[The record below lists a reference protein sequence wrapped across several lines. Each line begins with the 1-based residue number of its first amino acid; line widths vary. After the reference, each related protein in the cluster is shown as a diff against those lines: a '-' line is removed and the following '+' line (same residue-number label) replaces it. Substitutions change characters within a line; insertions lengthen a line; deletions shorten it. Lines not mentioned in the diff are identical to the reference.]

1 MQFLLK
7 GFVFRLLFMA
17 INFLVSLLIAK
28 LAGPARFGSLSLMI
42 VNAAVIQIITGLG
55 TDAAIVW
62 HGASGKI
69 ADRNKVFSFT
79 VYSALIQLILFAAVA
94 YLFFT
99 YRDKTLL
106 SSQQRL
112 TVFYAELFYFAGL
125 ILTEKYSSL
134 FYSQQQA
141 ALSNKILA
149 VSASGLF
156 ILLLIC
162 WLLSPGMITENP
174 ECVFGLFACLPAFV
188 LIFFYQVKWKPSPGS
203 VNRSDVRSFIDFSLI
218 VFITNLIQFV
228 AFRADFWF
236 ISYFHGKEETG
247 IYAQAAKF
255 SQMLWII
262 PGVLAGLIVPALK
275 KEKDKMSNADVVS
288 VCRILFFSHGLLALL
303 LIAGAFILYRYFLPA
318 GYFSGLPALLL
329 MIPGYIFFTITIIL
343 AAFFSANRLLRINL
357 IGSCICCFLML
368 LADILLIPQ
377 LSYNGA
383 ALANLISYS
392 LTTAYFIISVL
403 KYTGTGGAD
412 FFVFRKAD
420 WNKIW
425 NFNFRN

>member
-1 MQFLLK
+1 
-7 GFVFRLLFMA
+7 MA
-17 INFLVSLLIAK
+17 ISFLVSLLIAK

-42 VNAAVIQIITGLG
+42 VNAAVIQIVTGLG

-99 YRDKTLL
+99 YREKTLL

-141 ALSNKILA
+141 ALSNKLLA
-149 VSASGLF
+149 MAASVLF
-156 ILLLIC
+156 GLLLVC
-162 WLLSPGMITENP
+162 WLGSPGIIADYP
-174 ECVFGLFACLPAFV
+174 EWILSFFVCIPAFS
-188 LIFFYQVKWKPSPGS
+188 LIFFYQVKWKPSL
-203 VNRSDVRSFIDFSLI
+203 RSIGRNDVKSFIDFSLI
-218 VFITNLIQFV
+218 VLVTNLIQFI

-275 KEKDKMSNADVVS
+275 KEKDNMSIADVVS
-288 VCRILFFSHGLLALL
+288 VCRILFFSHVLLALL
-303 LIAGAFILYRYFLPA
+303 LIAGAFILYRYFLPDD
-318 GYFSGLPALLL
+318 YFSGLPALLL

-343 AAFFSANRLLRINL
+343 AAFFSAGRLLKINL
-357 IGSCICCFLML
+357 IGSFICCLLML

-383 ALANLISYS
+383 ALASLISYS
-392 LTTAYFIISVL
+392 LTTAYFIMSVL
-403 KYTGTGGAD
+403 KYTGTGVAD
-412 FFVFRKAD
+412 FFIFRKAD
-420 WNKIW
+420 WNKIGS
-425 NFNFRN
+425 FNFKN